1 MLNISNYKIH
11 DKFDWAQFSTL
22 QRVESK
28 KTRRLMIRILKW
40 TFFVLVVIALLPWT
54 QNVRTTGT
62 VTTISPE
69 QRPQTV
75 NSIIA
80 GRVNKWL
87 VREGQNVEKGDTLV
101 VISEIKDAYMDDRL
115 LERTK
120 NQLDLKR
127 NVVDVYANKEEAQG
141 RQLEALQ
148 DQQQLKLE
156 QAQIKMQQAKLKVQ
170 NDSIKLEAA
179 KIDLQ
184 TAQYRYNRMDSLYRR
199 NLKSLVDLESRNLTL
214 QKAIANQTEERNY

>member
-75 NSIIA
+75 NAIIFA
-80 GRVNKWL
+80 
-87 VREGQNVEKGDTLV
+87 E
-101 VISEIKDAYMDDRL
+101 L
-115 LERTK
+115 L
-120 NQLDLKR
+120 LIPD
-127 NVVDVYANKEEAQG
+127 
-141 RQLEALQ
+141 
-148 DQQQLKLE
+148 
-156 QAQIKMQQAKLKVQ
+156 KML
-170 NDSIKLEAA
+170 
-179 KIDLQ
+179 
-184 TAQYRYNRMDSLYRR
+184 
-199 NLKSLVDLESRNLTL
+199 
-214 QKAIANQTEERNY
+214 AIGFEPTT